1 MIFNEKVILNIS
13 SNSNS
18 KNPPWNLLSFASRI
32 VVNECLKNSVWN
44 CFTFTLVS
52 NYCKTIKTL
61 GFYNNTHL
69 RDQSSLDVS
78 SRGVFWALLNF
89 YDGTFGKSIK
99 GLLAVNYFRKT
110 LHFRYLRGLPVC
122 LCHLWH
128 KFSICILNQMKRE
141 HIPINVLLNP

>member
-1 MIFNEKVILNIS
+1 MWTHHETFWVLYRELLLMNV
-13 SNSNS
+13 S
-18 KNPPWNLLSFASRI
+18 KAVWGIVLVLPWFRI
-32 VVNECLKNSVWN
+32 IG
-44 CFTFTLVS
+44 
-52 NYCKTIKTL
+52 KTMKTL